1 MTEDM
6 LGADICRVCRSEG
19 VVDRPLFHPC
29 ICTGSIKWIH
39 QECLV
44 QWMRYSRKEYCELCG
59 YRFSFTPIYSPDMPR
74 RLPLRDV
81 VGGLFSSIVTAVKYW
96 LHYTLVA
103 IAWLGV
109 VPLTACRTYR
119 ALFSGPLDL
128 VRIMSLPMDVFST
141 ENISSDVFHGCFVVT
156 CTLFA
161 FIGLV
166 WLREQILHAGGPDWL
181 ERDNVQLPPVD
192 NPPQANAQQPQQP
205 QEQRVIPQEVQDNNN
220 IPPFVVDP
228 PVPQGDLHNEDERP
242 IYREA
247 AENLA
252 NNPRIGEAEDL
263 MRDVQAPA
271 VLAPPLP
278 FRDELGA
285 DGAQANVA
293 AGERWGRGHAVQAHI
308 VGQAQ
313 GEAEEANWN
322 PMEWDRPA
330 EELTWERLLGLDGS
344 LVFLEHVFWVVSLNT
359 LFIMVFAFCPYHIGH
374 FAIAGLGLQEHAAAS
389 HFEGLVTTL
398 CGYCVI
404 GVCLVVLHTLT
415 ALLGFQR
422 SQRILGLCY
431 VIVKVSL
438 LSVVEIG
445 VLPLVCGWWLDI
457 CSLAMFDATLRD
469 RESSFRLAPGTSMF
483 IHWLVGMVYI
493 YYFASFILLLRE
505 VLRPGVLWFLRNL
518 NDPDFSPIQEM
529 IHLPIFRHVRRLVA
543 SAIIFGTA
551 ILLMLWL
558 PVKIL
563 RWAWPG
569 FLPYTVTVQSE
580 AQVSELSLEL
590 LLLQV
595 ILPALLEQSHTRTW
609 LKALVRAWC
618 RVVAWML
625 DLQSYLLRDQADDP
639 GPAIIEEPQHP
650 DLGAAHQALL
660 QREGPTGFQPYVRP
674 RWFPARLVGLLF
686 CVCVSLVIAS
696 LVAMTLPVWLGRRVM
711 ALWMVGA
718 PAPSPPVLPPTL
730 PGSDGGETVGPL
742 SGRVHEVYTVACGTY
757 VCWAAARGL
766 ALAFSWLPRGRR
778 AIVDRIKHW
787 AILGV
792 KASVAFVLLV
802 GVIPL
807 LFGLLLELV
816 VVVPLRV
823 PLEQNPILFI
833 WQDWALGVLYTK
845 IATAVTMMGPDWRIR
860 LAIERAY
867 NDGIR
872 EMDLKFVITELA
884 APVIC
889 CFGLALAVPYAVAY
903 GIVPL
908 LVTNL
913 QTQILIARRLYPF
926 LLLVNL
932 VCVAICFQ
940 IRQFKKLYEHIK
952 NDKYLVGQRLV
963 NYEHRNKSQ
972 TQQHQSQRSS

>member
-6 LGADICRVCRSEG
+6 LGTDICRVCRSEG
-19 VVDRPLFHPC
+19 FADRPLFHPC

-119 ALFSGPLDL
+119 ALFSGPFDL
-128 VRIMSLPMDVFST
+128 VRIMSLPMDILSA

-181 ERDNVQLPPVD
+181 ERDNIQLPPID
-192 NPPQANAQQPQQP
+192 NPAPAVAVVVAQQI
-205 QEQRVIPQEVQDNNN
+205 QEQQVNQLEEAQDNNN
-220 IPPFVVDP
+220 VPPFVDDP
-228 PVPQGDLHNEDERP
+228 LVPQEGVEPNHEG
-242 IYREA
+242 
-247 AENLA
+247 LA
-252 NNPRIGEAEDL
+252 NVEANIAHPLYNEPGDNPINDARMEEIEGLGRDAEPPIPHREEL
-263 MRDVQAPA
+263 NVVAEHLNPA
-271 VLAPPLP
+271 V
-278 FRDELGA
+278 G
-285 DGAQANVA
+285 DG
-293 AGERWGRGHAVQAHI
+293 WRGQVQ
-308 VGQAQ
+308 GQAQ

-322 PMEWDRPA
+322 PMDWDRPA

-404 GVCLVVLHTLT
+404 GVCLVVCHTLA

-469 RESSFRLAPGTSMF
+469 REASFSLAPGTSMF
-483 IHWLVGMVYI
+483 IHWLLGMVYI

-529 IHLPIFRHVRRLVA
+529 IHLPILRHVRRLVA

-558 PVKIL
+558 PIKLL

-609 LKALVRAWC
+609 LKALIRGWC

-625 DLQSYLLRDQADDP
+625 DLQSYLLSDQVV
-639 GPAIIEEPQHP
+639 EEPEPAVVEEQPVP

-660 QREGPTGFQPYVRP
+660 QRENPTSFQPYTRP
-674 RWFPARLVGLLF
+674 RWFPARLIGLLC
-686 CVCVSLVIAS
+686 CVCISLVIAS
-696 LVAMTLPVWLGRRVM
+696 LIAMTLPAWLGRRVM

-730 PGSDGGETVGPL
+730 TGSDGDESMTAL
-742 SGRVHEVYTVACGTY
+742 FGRVHEVYTVACGTY
-757 VCWAAARGL
+757 VCWAAVRGL

-778 AIVDRIKHW
+778 AILDKVKHW
-787 AILGV
+787 VILGL
-792 KASVAFVLLV
+792 KASVASVLLV
-802 GVIPL
+802 GIIPL

-823 PLEQNPILFI
+823 PLEQNPVLFI

-845 IATAVTMMGPDWRIR
+845 IATALTMMGPDWRIR

-867 NDGIR
+867 NEGIR
-872 EMDLKFVITELA
+872 EMDLKFVVTELA

-908 LVTNL
+908 FVTNL

-926 LLLVNL
+926 LLLVSL
-932 VCVAICFQ
+932 VCIVIYFQ

-963 NYEHRNKSQ
+963 NYEHRNKPQSQ
-972 TQQHQSQRSS
+972 QSQRSS

>member
-6 LGADICRVCRSEG
+6 LSADICRVCRSEG
-19 VVDRPLFHPC
+19 LPDRPLFHPC

-39 QECLV
+39 QECLM

-81 VGGLFSSIVTAVKYW
+81 VGGLCSSVVTAVKYW
-96 LHYTLVA
+96 MHYTLVA
-103 IAWLGV
+103 IAWLGI

-119 ALFSGPLDL
+119 AVFSGSLDL
-128 VRIMSLPMDVFST
+128 VRIMSLPMDMLST
-141 ENISSDVFHGCFVVT
+141 ENISSDVFHGCFVIS
-156 CTLFA
+156 CTLFT
-161 FIGLV
+161 FLGLV

-181 ERDNVQLPPVD
+181 ERDNAPMPPVD
-192 NPPQANAQQPQQP
+192 NPPQGNQDQDRVAEAQN
-205 QEQRVIPQEVQDNNN
+205 NNN
-220 IPPFVVDP
+220 IQPLVEEPRAEEAHNHAAGN
-228 PVPQGDLHNEDERP
+228 PVGILLRVMAERP
-242 IYREA
+242 GVA
-247 AENLA
+247 AAHPAPAAPVAAAADGPENNGA
-252 NNPRIGEAEDL
+252 NLGVVEAEG
-263 MRDVQAPA
+263 A
-271 VLAPPLP
+271 VEQQQPEW
-278 FRDELGA
+278 RE
-285 DGAQANVA
+285 Q
-293 AGERWGRGHAVQAHI
+293 
-308 VGQAQ
+308 GQA
-313 GEAEEANWN
+313 EAEEANWN

-344 LVFLEHVFWVVSLNT
+344 LLFLEHVFWVMSLNT
-359 LFIMVFAFCPYHIGH
+359 LFIMVFAFVPYQVGYY
-374 FAIAGLGLQEHAAAS
+374 AISLMGLQEIVAAS
-389 HFEGLVTTL
+389 HFEGLLTTL
-398 CGYCVI
+398 CGYCVL
-404 GVCLVVLHTLT
+404 GVFLVVLHALA

-422 SQRILGLCY
+422 SQRILGLGY

-469 RESSFRLAPGTSMF
+469 RETSFRLAPGTSMF
-483 IHWLVGMVYI
+483 IHWLVGMIYV

-518 NDPDFSPIQEM
+518 NDPDFSPLQEM
-529 IHLPIFRHVRRLVA
+529 IHLPILRHARRLVA
-543 SAIIFGTA
+543 SAVIFGTA

-558 PVKIL
+558 PIKIL
-563 RWAWPG
+563 RSVWPG
-569 FLPYTVTVQSE
+569 FLPYTVTVQTE
-580 AQVSELSLEL
+580 TQISELSLEL

-609 LKALVRAWC
+609 LKALIRGWC

-625 DLQSYLLRDQADDP
+625 DLQSYLLRDQADEP
-639 GPAIIEEPQHP
+639 GPAVVEEPQHP

-660 QREGPTGFQPYVRP
+660 QREGPFTFQPYVRP
-674 RWFPARLVGLLF
+674 KWFAARLLGLLV
-686 CVCVSLVIAS
+686 CVCISLVLGS
-696 LVAMTLPVWLGRRVM
+696 LVAMTLPVWIGRRVM

-718 PAPSPPVLPPTL
+718 PAPSPAVMPPT
-730 PGSDGGETVGPL
+730 PPTNQDGGVEASVL
-742 SGRVHEVYTVACGTY
+742 SGRVHEVYTIACGTY

-766 ALAFSWLPRGRR
+766 ALAVSWLPRGRR
-778 AIVDRIKHW
+778 AILDRFKHW
-787 AILGV
+787 AIIGA
-792 KASVAFVLLV
+792 KAFVSCNLLV

-823 PLEQNPILFI
+823 PLEQSPILFV

-845 IATAVTMMGPDWRIR
+845 IATAVTMMGPEWRLK

-872 EMDLKFVITELA
+872 EMDLRFIVTELA

-908 LVTNL
+908 VVTNI
-913 QTQILIARRLYPF
+913 QTQVIIARRLYPF
-926 LLLVNL
+926 LLLVGL
-932 VCVAICFQ
+932 VCVVISIQ

-963 NYEHRNKSQ
+963 NYEHRNKQNQQAAQ
-972 TQQHQSQRSS
+972 TAATS

>member
-6 LGADICRVCRSEG
+6 LGADICRVCRSDDP
-19 VVDRPLFHPC
+19 DRPLFHPC

-39 QECLV
+39 QECLL

-59 YRFSFTPIYSPDMPR
+59 YRFSFAPIYSPDMPR

-81 VGGLFSSIVTAVKYW
+81 IGGLFSSIVTAVKYW

-103 IAWLGV
+103 IAWLGI
-109 VPLTACRTYR
+109 VPLTACRIYR
-119 ALFSGPLDL
+119 VLFSGSLDL
-128 VRIMSLPMDVFST
+128 IRILSLPMDMIST
-141 ENISSDVFHGCFVVT
+141 ENISSDVFHGGLVIICSLV
-156 CTLFA
+156 A

-192 NPPQANAQQPQQP
+192 NPPAVEGQQQQND
-205 QEQRVIPQEVQDNNN
+205 EERVIHQPEVPENNN
-220 IPPFVVDP
+220 IPPFVDEPPAEEEPGDEAIHPLINNPMYPEEVNPVVFPEGLVREEEIAAPRQEVD
-228 PVPQGDLHNEDERP
+228 RP
-242 IYREA
+242 NGRVMR
-247 AENLA
+247 NLA
-252 NNPRIGEAEDL
+252 HLR
-263 MRDVQAPA
+263 
-271 VLAPPLP
+271 
-278 FRDELGA
+278 
-285 DGAQANVA
+285 
-293 AGERWGRGHAVQAHI
+293 AHFQ
-308 VGQAQ
+308 GQAAPLQGQAQIQ

-344 LVFLEHVFWVVSLNT
+344 LLFLEHVFWVISLNT
-359 LFIMVFAFCPYHIGH
+359 LFIVVFAFCPYHIGH
-374 FAIAGLGLQEHAAAS
+374 FAIANMGLQDHAAAS

-398 CGYCVI
+398 SGYCVI
-404 GVCLVVLHTLT
+404 GVCLVILHTLA
-415 ALLGFQR
+415 ALFGLR
-422 SQRILGLCY
+422 TSQRILGLCY
-431 VIVKVSL
+431 VVVKVSL

-457 CSLAMFDATLRD
+457 CSLAMFDATLKD
-469 RESSFRLAPGTSMF
+469 RESSFRHAPSTSMF

-529 IHLPIFRHVRRLVA
+529 VHLPILRHVRRLVA
-543 SAIIFGTA
+543 SAVIFGTA

-558 PVKIL
+558 PVRIL

-609 LKALVRAWC
+609 LKALVRGWC
-618 RVVAWML
+618 QVVAWIL
-625 DLQSYLLRDQADDP
+625 DLQSYLLRDQAEDP
-639 GPAIIEEPQHP
+639 GPAIAEEPQHP
-650 DLGAAHQALL
+650 DLGAAHQAMI
-660 QREGPTGFQPYVRP
+660 QREAPTDFQPYVRP
-674 RWFPARLVGLLF
+674 RWFHGRLIGLLLF
-686 CVCVSLVIAS
+686 VCVSLVIAS
-696 LVAMTLPVWLGRRVM
+696 LIAMTLPVWLGRRVM

-718 PAPSPPVLPPTL
+718 PAPSPPVLPPTI
-730 PGSDGGETVGPL
+730 PTSNGSGPIVTL
-742 SGRVHEVYTVACGTY
+742 CGRVHEVYTVACGTY
-757 VCWAAARGL
+757 VCWAAFRGL
-766 ALAFSWLPRGRR
+766 ALAISWLPRGRR
-778 AIVDRIKHW
+778 AIIDRIKHW
-787 AILGV
+787 AILGA
-792 KASVAFVLLV
+792 KASVAFFLLI

-845 IATAVTMMGPDWRIR
+845 IATALTMMGPEWRLR
-860 LAIERAY
+860 LAIEKAY
-867 NDGIR
+867 TDGIR
-872 EMDLKFVITELA
+872 EMDLKFIVTELA

-889 CFGLALAVPYAVAY
+889 CFGLALAIPYAVAY

-908 LVTNL
+908 LVTNI

-926 LLLVNL
+926 LLLVNV
-932 VCVAICFQ
+932 VCIVILFQ

-952 NDKYLVGQRLV
+952 NDKYLVGKRLV

-972 TQQHQSQRSS
+972 SQQQQQQQQRSN

>member
-6 LGADICRVCRSEG
+6 LGTDICRVCRSEG
-19 VVDRPLFHPC
+19 FADRPLFHPC

-103 IAWLGV
+103 VAWLGV

-128 VRIMSLPMDVFST
+128 VRIMSLPMDMLSA
-141 ENISSDVFHGCFVVT
+141 ENISTDVFHGCFVVT

-181 ERDNVQLPPVD
+181 ERDNVQLPPID
-192 NPPQANAQQPQQP
+192 NPPQVVPAAAVQQI
-205 QEQRVIPQEVQDNNN
+205 QEQQVNQQQEIQDNNN
-220 IPPFVVDP
+220 VPPFVDDP
-228 PVPQGDLHNEDERP
+228 LVPQEGEPNHEGLVNIEANIAHPLYHELGDN
-242 IYREA
+242 
-247 AENLA
+247 NLINDA
-252 NNPRIGEAEDL
+252 RMEEIEGL
-263 MRDVQAPA
+263 GRDVEPQIPHGE
-271 VLAPPLP
+271 
-278 FRDELGA
+278 EL
-285 DGAQANVA
+285 NVDAEGQNPA
-293 AGERWGRGHAVQAHI
+293 AGDGWRGQVQVQAE
-308 VGQAQ
+308 

-322 PMEWDRPA
+322 PMDWDRPA

-404 GVCLVVLHTLT
+404 GVCLVVFHTLA
-415 ALLGFQR
+415 ALLGFQQ

-469 RESSFRLAPGTSMF
+469 RETSFSLAPGTSMF
-483 IHWLVGMVYI
+483 LHWLLGMIYI

-529 IHLPIFRHVRRLVA
+529 IHLPILRHVRRLVA

-558 PVKIL
+558 PIKLL

-569 FLPYTVTVQSE
+569 FLPYTVIVQSE
-580 AQVSELSLEL
+580 AQVNELSLEL

-609 LKALVRAWC
+609 LKALIRGWC

-625 DLQSYLLRDQADDP
+625 DLQSYLLSDQVEEP
-639 GPAIIEEPQHP
+639 GPAVHEEPQHP
-650 DLGAAHQALL
+650 DLGAAHQALM
-660 QREGPTGFQPYVRP
+660 QRENPTGFQPYTRP
-674 RWFPARLVGLLF
+674 LWFPARLIGLLF
-686 CVCVSLVIAS
+686 CVCISLVIAG
-696 LVAMTLPVWLGRRVM
+696 LIAMTLPAWLGRRVM
-711 ALWMVGA
+711 AVWMVGA
-718 PAPSPPVLPPTL
+718 PAPSPPVLPPAL
-730 PGSDGGETVGPL
+730 IGSDGNESMTAL
-742 SGRVHEVYTVACGTY
+742 FGRVHELYTVACGTY
-757 VCWAAARGL
+757 ICWVAVRGL

-778 AIVDRIKHW
+778 AILDRVKHW
-787 AILGV
+787 VILGM
-792 KASVAFVLLV
+792 KALVASVLLV

-823 PLEQNPILFI
+823 PLEQNPVPFI

-845 IATAVTMMGPDWRIR
+845 IATALTMMGPDWRIR

-867 NDGIR
+867 NEGIR
-872 EMDLKFVITELA
+872 EMDLKFIITELA

-926 LLLVNL
+926 ILLISL
-932 VCVAICFQ
+932 VCIVICFQ

-963 NYEHRNKSQ
+963 NYEHRNKPQ
-972 TQQHQSQRSS
+972 PPQSQRSS